1 MCIGW
6 ADEWSPVICWVH
18 DWVGLSERQS
28 WSQRNFISGFSTSS
42 GLAVEWILFP
52 SVPEPEMSCLTR
64 GRTGNFIWHSHFLLV
79 FPISFPYSCPILISP
94 LQPWVQNTVSSTV
107 ILPAAKQG
115 KGNRSVIACTWWIWT
130 SPYMPSLWKSKSVLA
145 VEHLGLQM
153 LLCSRELQGR
163 LKSCECF

>member
-115 KGNRSVIACTWWIWT
+115 KGNQSVIARTWWIWT
-130 SPYMPSLWKSKSVLA
+130 SPIHAQFMEVQVRTGSWTSWFANVVAL
-145 VEHLGLQM
+145 LGS
-153 LLCSRELQGR
+153 CREG
-163 LKSCECF
+163 